1 MLSKTATM
9 LLGLINTEPLNA
21 YEIIKK
27 LQFMNVK
34 SWYEIAD
41 STVYATI
48 KTLEK
53 KSYILGKVQK
63 DGNMPD
69 KTVYSIT
76 DKGTDELI
84 KTIKNSIVQ
93 FNYDTNIFAIAA
105 FFIMNLNKDDR
116 IELLQKRIS
125 LLYRYLD
132 GISKQI
138 EFMEKSNINPLY
150 VANIIRNKE
159 IVKAEISS
167 TEMIL
172 KYCWNKACIHM
183 KHECKPYQLFYNLP
197 VAPALF

>member
-1 MLSKTATM
+1 MLSKTSTM
-9 LLGLINTEPLNA
+9 LLGIINTEPLNA

-27 LQFMNVK
+27 LQLMNIK

-76 DKGTDELI
+76 DKGKDELM
-84 KTIKNSIVQ
+84 KTIKNAIVQ
-93 FNYDTNIFAIAA
+93 FNYDTNIFAVAA
-105 FFIMNLNKDDR
+105 FFIMNLNKDER
-116 IELLQKRIS
+116 IELLQKRI
-125 LLYRYLD
+125 LLLNKYLD
-132 GISKQI
+132 GINQQI
-138 EFMEKSNINPLY
+138 ESMKKNNVHPLY
-150 VANIIRNKE
+150 IANVSRNKE
-159 IVKAEISS
+159 LVKAEICS

-172 KYCWNKACIHM
+172 KS
-183 KHECKPYQLFYNLP
+183 F
-197 VAPALF
+197 

>member
-105 FFIMNLNKDDR
+105 FFIMNLNKDER

-172 KYCWNKACIHM
+172 KYC
-183 KHECKPYQLFYNLP
+183 
-197 VAPALF
+197 